1 VAGDCVVF
9 IKKLISGDFSLF
21 LSFGG
26 CKRKKKTLISNIDF
40 FRHRYGLPF
49 SPDGVTRFQTL
60 LKPKDLMPFLLN
72 TGMSYFSYCFLRKQT
87 LLCSIV
93 HYFR

>member
-1 VAGDCVVF
+1 LALAGDCVVF

-40 FRHRYGLPF
+40 FAAAVALLF
-49 SPDGVTRFQTL
+49 SNAKKVNKNAF
-60 LKPKDLMPFLLN
+60 
-72 TGMSYFSYCFLRKQT
+72 
-87 LLCSIV
+87 
-93 HYFR
+93 